1 MHWKFDLSRQSDV
14 FALAVSVE
22 YEHVETSVASTSYPF
37 VFIKKKNLL
46 KKTMPWLELHAYC
59 GSLQNAT
66 EGKMI
71 FAAFQSRLEFYSSE
85 EQILSKAHDHKRLIP
100 IF

>member
-1 MHWKFDLSRQSDV
+1 MQ
-14 FALAVSVE
+14 
-22 YEHVETSVASTSYPF
+22 
-37 VFIKKKNLL
+37 
-46 KKTMPWLELHAYC
+46 C
-59 GSLQNAT
+59 

-85 EQILSKAHDHKRLIP
+85 EQILSNAHDHKKLIP

>member
-1 MHWKFDLSRQSDV
+1 MCF
-14 FALAVSVE
+14 
-22 YEHVETSVASTSYPF
+22 Y
-37 VFIKKKNLL
+37 KKKLL
-46 KKTMPWLELHAYC
+46 KKN
-59 GSLQNAT
+59 NALT
-66 EGKMI
+66 WASCIFVAASKMQREGKMI

>member
-1 MHWKFDLSRQSDV
+1 
-14 FALAVSVE
+14 
-22 YEHVETSVASTSYPF
+22 
-37 VFIKKKNLL
+37 
-46 KKTMPWLELHAYC
+46 MPWLELHAYC